1 MLHGRG
7 LLPASWVRRL
17 SATAAVLV
25 VAAFGSAAVAAPALA
40 ATVPCTATDLISAIS
55 AANGSGGT
63 VTLTSGCLY
72 TLTAVNNTT
81 DGGGVG
87 LPVIT
92 GNVTVQG
99 NGATIT
105 RSTASGTPVF
115 RIFDVSSSGSL
126 TLSSLTVN
134 NGLANN
140 GQQGGGGIFNHGS
153 LTISGST
160 FTGNSA
166 PASSGTSGGG
176 INNSGTLNVTTST
189 FSGNTGQEGGA
200 IFNQAT
206 ATITNNTFTN
216 NTGTIFGGG
225 GLLNAAGSATVTGDT
240 FTGNTGPGGGAIDND
255 TTLNISDSTFT
266 GNTAGTNGGGA
277 IDNFGATQITQSTFS
292 GNSAPFDSNILNFTG
307 FTMSLSMSIVAN
319 GQGAANC
326 GGGAAITDAGYNL
339 DTGSSCGFSSASQS
353 MSNTNPQLGALAG
366 NGGPTQT
373 MALPFGSPAVD
384 AIPSS
389 TPGCTGTDQRG
400 TTRPQGSGCD
410 IGAYE
415 LVQTGS
421 GQPPPTPT
429 GLAVTGVSSSSV
441 SLSWNASSGATG
453 YTVYRNGASA
463 GTTGGPNATTFTD
476 QTVAPGTTYT
486 YTVDAFSGSAHSA
499 QSQPVQA
506 TTSASGGVQG
516 VQSGAVSTGSQVT
529 STTISLSAPVHA
541 GDLLVGWFGQYAASG
556 QVHVSD
562 SVNGTWTR
570 SSASTTFGTHGD
582 LALYYVQNSAPAGS
596 GLTITISAGSAT
608 YLQGAVSEYG
618 GVATSGAL
626 DQAVAAHG
634 NSATVDSG
642 ATASVGAGE
651 LVVGGIITGGSPG
664 TVTAGSSA
672 GQPFTMRAHTSGYSA
687 DLEDIQSSGAG
698 AQDARATF
706 SSSTDWYAVVA
717 TFHTSGS
724 GTATPPS
731 VPAGLKTTAV
741 TANSVALS
749 WTAST
754 DTGGTLAGYTV
765 YRNGT
770 SIGTTN
776 ATTTTFT
783 DSTAQPST
791 TYSYTV
797 DAFDT
802 AANHSAQSTALP
814 VTTPAATATPPS
826 VPAGLKTTAVT
837 ANSVA
842 LSWTASTDTGGTLAG
857 YTVYRNGTSIGTT
870 NATTTTFT
878 DSTAQPSTT
887 YSYTVDAFD
896 TAANHSAQSTA
907 LPVTTPAATATPPS
921 VPAGLKTTAVTANS
935 VALSWTASTDTGG
948 TLAGYTVYR
957 NGTSIGTTNAT
968 TTTFTDSTAQPSTTY
983 SYTVDAF
990 DTAANHSAQSTALPV
1005 TTPAAT
1011 ASSVKW
1017 VQGGTVSTGS
1027 QVTSVTIKL
1036 TGAVSAGDLLVG
1048 WFGQY
1053 NSSGQVKVSDNI
1065 NGAWTRSS
1073 ASTTFGS
1080 GHGDLALY
1088 YVQNA
1093 AAAPSGLTITITA
1106 TTATYLQGTMSE
1118 YSGVATTGALD
1129 QTAVAKGNSATVD
1142 SGPTA
1147 AVGAGELVV
1156 GGIITG
1162 GSPSS
1167 VTAGSTQ
1174 GQAFTIRTKTSSGSA
1189 DFEDVLASVAG
1200 AQDTRATFASAT
1212 DWYAVAAV
1220 FHHA

>member
-1 MLHGRG
+1 MRTSAGDGPAHGRG

-25 VAAFGSAAVAAPALA
+25 VAALGSAAVAAPALA
-40 ATVPCTATDLISAIS
+40 ATVPCTASDLISAIS

-87 LPVIT
+87 LPVIS
-92 GNVTVQG
+92 GNLTVQG

-126 TLSSLTVN
+126 TLSSLTVS

-140 GQQGGGGIFNHGS
+140 GQQGGGGIFNHGA

-189 FSGNTGQEGGA
+189 FTGNTGQEGGA
-200 IFNQAT
+200 IFNQKT
-206 ATITNNTFTN
+206 ATITNNTFNN
-216 NTGTIFGGG
+216 NTATIYGGG
-225 GLLNAAGSATVTGDT
+225 GLLNAAGSATVNGDT

-277 IDNFGATQITQSTFS
+277 IDNFGSTTITQSTFS
-292 GNSAPFDSNILNFTG
+292 GNSAPYDSNILNYTG
-307 FTMSLSMSIVAN
+307 FTLSLSMSIVAN
-319 GQGAANC
+319 GQGAPNC
-326 GGGAAITDAGYNL
+326 GGGAAFTDAGYNL
-339 DTGSSCGFSSASQS
+339 DTGSSCGFSSANHS
-353 MSNTNPQLGALAG
+353 MSNTNPQLGALAS

-373 MALPFGSPAVD
+373 MALPAGSPAVD

-389 TPGCTGTDQRG
+389 TSGCTGTTDQRG
-400 TTRPQGSGCD
+400 TARPQGSGCD

-421 GQPPPTPT
+421 GQPPPTPA
-429 GLAVTGVSSSSV
+429 GLTVTGVSSSSV

-453 YTVYRNGASA
+453 YTVYRNGTSA
-463 GTTGGPNATTFTD
+463 GTTGGLNATTFTD
-476 QTVAPGTTYT
+476 QTVAPSTTYT
-486 YTVDAFSGSAHSA
+486 YTVDAFSGSTHSA

-529 STTISLSAPVHA
+529 STTITLSAPVHS

-556 QVHVSD
+556 QVRVSD

-570 SSASTTFGTHGD
+570 SSASTTWGSGHGD
-582 LALYYVQNSAPAGS
+582 LALYYVQNSAPAGN
-596 GLTITISAGSAT
+596 GLTITISAASAT
-608 YLQGAVSEYG
+608 YLQGAVGEYG

-626 DQAVAAHG
+626 DQFAVAHG
-634 NSATVDSG
+634 NSAAVDSG
-642 ATASVGAGE
+642 ATGSVGAGE
-651 LVVGGIITGGSPG
+651 LVIGGIITGGSPG
-664 TVTAGSSA
+664 TVTPGSSA
-672 GQPFTMRAHTSGYSA
+672 GQTFTMRAHTSGYSA

-724 GTATPPS
+724 GTASPPS
-731 VPAGLKTTAV
+731 VPAGLKTTSV
-741 TANSVALS
+741 TASSVALS

-754 DTGGTLAGYTV
+754 DSGGTLAGYTV

-770 SIGTTN
+770 SIGTAN
-776 ATTTTFT
+776 AATTTFT

-802 AANHSAQSTALP
+802 AGNHSAQSTALP
-814 VTTPAATATPPS
+814 VTTPAAA
-826 VPAGLKTTAVT
+826 
-837 ANSVA
+837 
-842 LSWTASTDTGGTLAG
+842 
-857 YTVYRNGTSIGTT
+857 
-870 NATTTTFT
+870 
-878 DSTAQPSTT
+878 
-887 YSYTVDAFD
+887 
-896 TAANHSAQSTA
+896 
-907 LPVTTPAATATPPS
+907 
-921 VPAGLKTTAVTANS
+921 
-935 VALSWTASTDTGG
+935 
-948 TLAGYTVYR
+948 
-957 NGTSIGTTNAT
+957 
-968 TTTFTDSTAQPSTTY
+968 
-983 SYTVDAF
+983 
-990 DTAANHSAQSTALPV
+990 
-1005 TTPAAT
+1005 

-1036 TGAVSAGDLLVG
+1036 TGAVNAGDLLVG

-1053 NSSGQVKVSDNI
+1053 NSSGQVQVSDNI

-1088 YVQNA
+1088 YVQNS

-1106 TTATYLQGTMSE
+1106 TSATYLQGTMSE

-1129 QTAVAKGNSATVD
+1129 QAATAKGNSATVD

-1147 AVGAGELVV
+1147 AVGAGELVI

-1167 VTAGSTQ
+1167 VTPGSTQ
-1174 GQAFTIRTKTSSGSA
+1174 GQAFTIRSKTSSGSA
-1189 DFEDVLASVAG
+1189 DFEDVLVSVAG
-1200 AQDTRATFASAT
+1200 AQDTTATFASAT
-1212 DWYAVAAV
+1212 DWYAVVAV